1 MATAGRGATVEHW
14 LPLEEYNYEHF
25 RTKHLVADLVK
36 TARGEG
42 VQPGQE
48 APDFALAATDG
59 ERVRLS
65 ELRGMPVVLHFG
77 SMT

>member
-1 MATAGRGATVEHW
+1 MATVGRDTTVEQW

-25 RTKHLVADLVK
+25 RTKHFVADLVK
-36 TARGEG
+36 TARGVG
-42 VQPGQE
+42 VRPGQE

-59 ERVRLS
+59 ERARLR
-65 ELRGMPVVLHFG
+65 ELRGTPVVLHFG

>member
-1 MATAGRGATVEHW
+1 MATPGRDTVGERW
-14 LPLEEYNYEHF
+14 LPLGDYNYEHF
-25 RTKHLVADLVK
+25 RTRHFVADLVK

-48 APDFALAATDG
+48 APDFALATTDG
-59 ERVRLS
+59 ERVRLGG
-65 ELRGMPVVLHFG
+65 LRGTPVVLHFG